1 MPSRRHLLGLGL
13 LGGVGLG
20 LRGSSG
26 PSDPSPPAVTPDSV
40 DTVDTADTLAVRT
53 ARSRAAGIPTGMTG
67 YEHVGVPVGTS
78 LTPRRSSFTSSADGE
93 VLEFVD
99 LRGLV
104 TINHRDVTIRYCRI
118 TSTGDPKIRVNSAR
132 HRGASLHLHDCV
144 VRGASDTDHGT
155 AIGYGNYTAERVW
168 VTRCEDAFRLGANA
182 TIDTCL
188 TDGQSIARLPNGSR
202 VHTDGVQSTGADNAD
217 GVWSTVRNS
226 SLLAVRVDGSK
237 GNSAVILGSEGPRVD
252 GENLGTPT
260 RNILVEGNFFSD
272 GSYSVMQK
280 APENA
285 RGLMENI
292 VFRDNVY
299 AGNGEYGEIAVPRW
313 AVGKYVTFT
322 DEVTADGSRA
332 GLSYWA
338 KSATAPDWF
347 KG

>member
-26 PSDPSPPAVTPDSV
+26 PADPSPPGVTADG
-40 DTVDTADTLAVRT
+40 VDTADTLAART

-67 YEHVGVPVGTS
+67 YEDVGVPVGTQ

-118 TSTGDPKIRVNSAR
+118 TSTGDPKIRVNSTR

-260 RNILVEGNFFSD
+260 RNVLVEGNFFSD

-347 KG
+347 RG

>member
-13 LGGVGLG
+13 LGGGVVLG

-26 PSDPSPPAVTPDSV
+26 PSDPSPLGVTPDEI
-40 DTVDTADTLAVRT
+40 DTLATRT
-53 ARSRAAGIPTGMTG
+53 ARSRAAGIPIGMTG
-67 YEHVGVPVGTS
+67 YEHVGVPVGTP

-93 VLEFVD
+93 VLEHVD

-260 RNILVEGNFFSD
+260 RNVLVEGNFFSD

-285 RGLMENI
+285 RGSMENI

-322 DEVTADGSRA
+322 DEVTTDGSRA

-338 KSATAPDWF
+338 KSASAPDWF
-347 KG
+347 LG